1 MEYRKLGRFTNNVK
15 VLQQELKSI
24 KSQPLE
30 GFIIEGKVIFSVR
43 TYKWVSPLAYSKVKI
58 CWVTSPEDNEEDI
71 FKWKIGVFGPPG
83 TLYEG
88 GYFKGEFD

>member
-30 GFIIEGKVIFSVR
+30 GFIIEGKVI
-43 TYKWVSPLAYSKVKI
+43 YPLELISEFHRWLTSNSKVQV
-58 CWVTSPEDNEEDI
+58 C
-71 FKWKIGVFGPPG
+71 
-83 TLYEG
+83 
-88 GYFKGEFD
+88 